1 LKITE
6 EDQRLDQSSL
16 EHFNQDQYIENL
28 QKMTSFKVRVKTSE
42 ETERAK
48 INNFNKHNIS
58 MTGI

>member
-1 LKITE
+1 
-6 EDQRLDQSSL
+6 
-16 EHFNQDQYIENL
+16 
-28 QKMTSFKVRVKTSE
+28 MTSFKVRVKTSE